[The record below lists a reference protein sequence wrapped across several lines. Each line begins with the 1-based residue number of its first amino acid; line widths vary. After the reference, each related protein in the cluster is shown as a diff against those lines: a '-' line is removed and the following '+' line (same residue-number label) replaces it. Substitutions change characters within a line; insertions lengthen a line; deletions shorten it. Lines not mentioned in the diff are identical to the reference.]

1 MKKLKN
7 IKLINYILIL
17 LIFLVNI
24 ALSIVFRLDVRAFY
38 IVSISTIAVG
48 VINLV
53 FIAIKEALVLSYDSN
68 KYEPIAHAGHVIVGV
83 LCFYLVRYLN
93 GYDKYYYLY
102 WLGLILGIAIPI
114 TISLLI
120 IKLKASKKNENKQ
133 PKFIVNK

>member
-7 IKLINYILIL
+7 IKLINYLLIA

-24 ALSIVFRLDVRAFY
+24 VLFIIFKLDVRAFY
-38 IVSISTIAVG
+38 SMTISTIAVG
-48 VINLV
+48 VIDLV

-68 KYEPIAHAGHVIVGV
+68 KYEPIAHAGHAIIGV
-83 LCFYLVRYLN
+83 LCFYLVKYLN

-102 WLGLILGIAIPI
+102 WLGLILGIVIPI
-114 TISLLI
+114 IVSFLLI
-120 IKLKASKKNENKQ
+120 RLKSNKKKENGQ

>member
-7 IKLINYILIL
+7 IMLINYILIT
-17 LIFLVNI
+17 LIFLVCI
-24 ALSIVFRLDVRAFY
+24 ILCIIFKFDIKAFY
-38 IVSISTIAVG
+38 AIVISTILVG
-48 VINLV
+48 VINLA

-68 KYEPIAHAGHVIVGV
+68 KFEPIAHAGHVIVGV
-83 LCFYLVRYLN
+83 LFFYLVKYLN

-114 TISLLI
+114 ATTLI
-120 IKLKASKKNENKQ
+120 IIKIKGGKKTENKQ